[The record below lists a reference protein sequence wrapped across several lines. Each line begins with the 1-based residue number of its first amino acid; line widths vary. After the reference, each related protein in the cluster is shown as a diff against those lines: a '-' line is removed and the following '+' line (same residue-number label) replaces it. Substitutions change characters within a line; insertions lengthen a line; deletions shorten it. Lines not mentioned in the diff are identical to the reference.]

1 MAVSLFIL
9 LPEFTMRKEHN
20 NMKYLDMA
28 IVAITGF
35 CFGWL
40 LKYIQDE
47 KAEYSIY
54 LSYFLGKPQE
64 L

>member
-1 MAVSLFIL
+1 
-9 LPEFTMRKEHN
+9 
-20 NMKYLDMA
+20 MKYLDMA

-47 KAEYSIY
+47 KAEYSILIEY
-54 LSYFLGKPQE
+54 VARDAKIGLIVIMPE